1 MYIKLY
7 QNEQVLKTSSSPS
20 PTVNMFLSAP
30 ESSSCAAG
38 EMLGIPVGVTV
49 VNGWMMRVFKR
60 SLIARPLKRKKKTL
74 SFDENCCSFSCREPT
89 TWPANNCQQI
99 MVCSCK
105 MSSYCVWLTCLAANN
120 ILLMRKWNHAFLLLG
135 IALGRTLR
143 FPKIFIK
150 KQTRW
155 SNDKTISLSVYNNTN
170 QQYSPPSECIMCE
183 LGFRFPFF

>member
-1 MYIKLY
+1 MYIKLC

-60 SLIARPLKRKKKTL
+60 SLIARPLKRKKITL

-105 MSSYCVWLTCLAANN
+105 MSSYCVWLQIIFCSCVNETTLFSFLESLLAERFVSRRYSLKNKLADRMIKQYHLVCIIILINN
-120 ILLMRKWNHAFLLLG
+120 IHLLA
-135 IALGRTLR
+135 
-143 FPKIFIK
+143 
-150 KQTRW
+150 
-155 SNDKTISLSVYNNTN
+155 SV
-170 QQYSPPSECIMCE
+170 
-183 LGFRFPFF
+183 